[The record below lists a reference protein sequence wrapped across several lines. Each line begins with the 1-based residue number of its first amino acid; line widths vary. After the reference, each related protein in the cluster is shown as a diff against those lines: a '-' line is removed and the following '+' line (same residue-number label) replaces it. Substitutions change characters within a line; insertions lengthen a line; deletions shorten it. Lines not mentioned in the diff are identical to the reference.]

1 MKIVLVALALA
12 ATAAIAAASLASAQ
26 RIPPE
31 LERVCRADYERLC
44 RGVFPGGGRILQ
56 CLRDKAAQVS
66 DPCKAA
72 LAKAEQ
78 DGSLPAR

>member
-1 MKIVLVALALA
+1 MRTVLAILAVIATTPL
-12 ATAAIAAASLASAQ
+12 ATAQ
-26 RIPPE
+26 QIPHE
-31 LERVCRADYERLC
+31 LERACRADYQRLC

-72 LAKAEQ
+72 LAKAERE
-78 DGSLPAR
+78 GTLPSR

>member
-1 MKIVLVALALA
+1 MKTVLAVLAMI
-12 ATAAIAAASLASAQ
+12 ATASLASAQ
-26 RIPPE
+26 QIPPE
-31 LERVCRADYERLC
+31 LERACRADYQRLC
-44 RGVFPGGGRILQ
+44 RGIFPGGGRILQ

-78 DGSLPAR
+78 EGTLPSR

>member
-1 MKIVLVALALA
+1 MKTVLAIVAVI
-12 ATAAIAAASLASAQ
+12 ATASFATAQ
-26 RIPPE
+26 QIPPE
-31 LERVCRADYERLC
+31 LERACRADYQRLC

-72 LAKAEQ
+72 LAKAERE
-78 DGSLPAR
+78 GTLPSR

>member
-1 MKIVLVALALA
+1 MKTALVVLAIVAASAAAPLA
-12 ATAAIAAASLASAQ
+12 AAPQ
-26 RIPPE
+26 IPPE
-31 LERVCRADYERLC
+31 LERACRADYQRLC

-72 LAKAEQ
+72 IAKAEQ
-78 DGSLPAR
+78 DGTLPAR

>member
-1 MKIVLVALALA
+1 MKTVLAILAVIATTPL
-12 ATAAIAAASLASAQ
+12 ATAQ
-26 RIPPE
+26 QIPQE
-31 LERVCRADYERLC
+31 LERACRADYQRLC

-72 LAKAEQ
+72 LAKAERE
-78 DGSLPAR
+78 GTLPSR